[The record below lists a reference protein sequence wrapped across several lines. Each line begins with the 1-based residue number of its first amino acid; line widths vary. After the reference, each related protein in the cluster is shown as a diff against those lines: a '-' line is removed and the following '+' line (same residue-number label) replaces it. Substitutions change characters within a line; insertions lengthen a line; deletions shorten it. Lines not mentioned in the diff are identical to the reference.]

1 MPDCRYCGH
10 PGSYDSG
17 FTVECPSF
25 ECEHY
30 SPTQRKLFLTDKKK
44 WEQTQML
51 LEEYLDNES
60 TDGDITPTYHFGI
73 TGIIQ
78 KDQDDD

>member
-10 PGSYDSG
+10 KGAYDSG

-25 ECEHY
+25 ECDHY
-30 SPTQRKLFLTDKKK
+30 SSDQRKIFLSEKKK

-51 LEEYLDNES
+51 LEEYLDNKV
-60 TDGDITPTYHFGI
+60 TDGDITPTYHWGI
-73 TGIIQ
+73 
-78 KDQDDD
+78 DSPLVVDPED